1 MKKIQKLKEI
11 IAEAEMQAYIF
22 KSKENLRAGIRCRK
36 LLSEVK
42 IIAQEIRMEMLE
54 EKEKLLLNRSKKIKN
69 SG

>member
-1 MKKIQKLKEI
+1 MRPNQNRIVS
-11 IAEAEMQAYIF
+11 AH
-22 KSKENLRAGIRCRK
+22 KENLRAGIRCRK

-69 SG
+69 PG